1 MSKIITD
8 IKYSFKET
16 FRDRMNIFWMFG
28 FPIVLFLLF
37 GYIFGAQS
45 GSIMLYYQDNDG
57 SQMSNTFIQA
67 LNSTGAI
74 ELKNGSGMNLEQML
88 KDGKVSAYLVIPKGF
103 GENIQTASSG
113 YNSSAGSSTNTS
125 SSGSSANPSIAGSNT
140 VSAGI
145 SIYYDKSKP
154 TSMAAISV
162 VQQVANGFNMKMA
175 GAKDVIKV
183 DSKETASSGMNY
195 FDFLLPGILAITIMS
210 AASNMSVGTIAR
222 LRSSGVFRKL
232 STTPLTSREWIAA
245 RITTWTIL
253 VILSLIVA
261 MFLASLAF
269 NIHPNINLISILLM
283 VIGTALFA
291 GFGITVANFVKNEES
306 AMNAVG
312 LITFPLMFVS
322 GTLIPVE
329 NMPWFLQ
336 YLAKI
341 SPLTYLSEGLR
352 SSMITGNTG
361 EAVIDLAIVAVLGI
375 ILFGLGAATFSW
387 KED

>member
-1 MSKIITD
+1 MSRITTD

-16 FRDRMNIFWMFG
+16 FRDRMNIFWMFV

-37 GYIFGAQS
+37 GYIFGGQS
-45 GSIMLYYQDNDG
+45 GSITLYYQDNDG
-57 SQMSNTFIQA
+57 SQMSNAFIQA
-67 LNSTGAI
+67 LNSTGAL
-74 ELKNGSGMNLEQML
+74 ELKEGSGVNLEQML
-88 KDGKVSAYLVIPKGF
+88 KDGKISAYLEIPKGF
-103 GENIQTASSG
+103 GQSIATAKS
-113 YNSSAGSSTNTS
+113 NS
-125 SSGSSANPSIAGSNT
+125 SSG
-140 VSAGI
+140 AGI
-145 SIYYDKSKP
+145 SVYYDKSKS
-154 TSMAAISV
+154 TSMAAVSV

-175 GAKDVIKV
+175 GAKDIITVN
-183 DSKETASSGMNY
+183 SKEAASSGMNY

-210 AASNMSVGTIAR
+210 AATNMAVGTIAR
-222 LRSSGVFRKL
+222 LRSTGVFRKL
-232 STTPLTSREWIAA
+232 STTPLSSKEWIAA

-253 VILSLIVA
+253 VILSLVVA
-261 MFLASLAF
+261 VFLAWLVF
-269 NIHPNINLISILLM
+269 NIHPNINLISLLLI

-291 GFGITVANFVKNEES
+291 GFGITVTNFVKNEES

-312 LITFPLMFVS
+312 VITFPLMFVS

-361 EAVIDLAIVAVLGI
+361 DAGTDLAIVAVLGI
-375 ILFGLGAATFSW
+375 ILFGIGTATFSW

>member
-1 MSKIITD
+1 MSRITTD

-16 FRDRMNIFWMFG
+16 FRDRMNIFWMFI

-37 GYIFGAQS
+37 GYIFGGQS
-45 GSIMLYYQDNDG
+45 DSITLYYQDNDG
-57 SQMSNTFIQA
+57 SQMSNLFIHT
-67 LNSTGAI
+67 LNSTGAL
-74 ELKNGSGMNLEQML
+74 ELKDGAGMNMEQML
-88 KDGKVSAYLVIPKGF
+88 KDGKISAYLEIPKGF
-103 GENIQTASSG
+103 GKNIQAASSG
-113 YNSSAGSSTNTS
+113 NLS
-125 SSGSSANPSIAGSNT
+125 
-140 VSAGI
+140 VAGI

-154 TSMAAISV
+154 TSMAAVSV

-175 GAKDVIKV
+175 NAKDIITVN
-183 DSKETASSGMNY
+183 SKEAATSGMNY

-210 AASNMSVGTIAR
+210 AATNMAVGTIAR
-222 LRSSGVFRKL
+222 LRSTGVFRKL
-232 STTPLTSREWIAA
+232 STTPLSSKEWIAA

-253 VILSLIVA
+253 VILSLVVA
-261 MFLASLAF
+261 VFLAWLVFS
-269 NIHPNINLISILLM
+269 IHPNINLISLLLI

-291 GFGITVANFVKNEES
+291 GFGITVTNFVKNEES

-312 LITFPLMFVS
+312 VITFPLMFVS

-361 EAVIDLAIVAVLGI
+361 DAVTDLAIVAVLGI
-375 ILFGLGAATFSW
+375 ILFGVGAATFSW

>member
-1 MSKIITD
+1 MSRITTD

-16 FRDRMNIFWMFG
+16 FRDRMNIFWMFV

-37 GYIFGAQS
+37 GYIFGGQS
-45 GSIMLYYQDNDG
+45 GSITLYYQDNDG

-67 LNSTGAI
+67 LNSTGAL
-74 ELKNGSGMNLEQML
+74 ELKDGSGMNLEQML
-88 KDGKVSAYLVIPKGF
+88 KDGKVSAYMEIPKGF
-103 GENIQTASSG
+103 GQNVAK
-113 YNSSAGSSTNTS
+113 AGSGD
-125 SSGSSANPSIAGSNT
+125 SGADL
-140 VSAGI
+140 
-145 SIYYDKSKP
+145 SIYYDKSKS
-154 TSMAAISV
+154 TSMAVVSI
-162 VQQVANGFNMKMA
+162 VQQVANGFNMKMS
-175 GAKDVIKV
+175 GARNIIDVN
-183 DSKETASSGMNY
+183 SKEAASSGMNY

-210 AASNMSVGTIAR
+210 AATNMAVGTIAR
-222 LRSSGVFRKL
+222 LRSTGVFRKL
-232 STTPLTSREWIAA
+232 STTPLSSKEWIAA
-245 RITTWTIL
+245 RITTWTVL
-253 VILSLIVA
+253 VILSLAVA
-261 MFLASLAF
+261 VFLAWLVF
-269 NIHPNINLISILLM
+269 NIHPNINLISLLLI
-283 VIGTALFA
+283 VLGTALFA
-291 GFGITVANFVKNEES
+291 GFGIVVANFVKNEES

-312 LITFPLMFVS
+312 VITFPLMFVS

-361 EAVIDLAIVAVLGI
+361 DAAINLAIVAVLGI

>member
-1 MSKIITD
+1 MSRITTD

-16 FRDRMNIFWMFG
+16 FRDRMNIFWMFV

-37 GYIFGAQS
+37 GYIFGGQS
-45 GSIMLYYQDNDG
+45 SSITLYYQDNDG

-67 LNSTGAI
+67 LNSTGAL
-74 ELKNGSGMNLEQML
+74 ELKDGSGMNLEQML
-88 KDGKVSAYLVIPKGF
+88 KDGKVSAYMEIPKGF
-103 GENIQTASSG
+103 GQNVAK
-113 YNSSAGSSTNTS
+113 AGSGD
-125 SSGSSANPSIAGSNT
+125 SGADL
-140 VSAGI
+140 
-145 SIYYDKSKP
+145 SIYYDKSKS
-154 TSMAAISV
+154 TSMAVVSI
-162 VQQVANGFNMKMA
+162 VQQVANGFNMKMS
-175 GAKDVIKV
+175 GARNIIDVN
-183 DSKETASSGMNY
+183 SKEAASSGMNY

-210 AASNMSVGTIAR
+210 AATNMAVGTIAR
-222 LRSSGVFRKL
+222 LRSTGVFRKL
-232 STTPLTSREWIAA
+232 STTPLSSKEWIAA
-245 RITTWTIL
+245 RITTWTVL
-253 VILSLIVA
+253 VILSLAVA
-261 MFLASLAF
+261 VFLAWLVF
-269 NIHPNINLISILLM
+269 NIHPNINLISLLLI
-283 VIGTALFA
+283 VLGTALFA
-291 GFGITVANFVKNEES
+291 GFGIVVANFVKNEES

-312 LITFPLMFVS
+312 VITFPLMFVS

-361 EAVIDLAIVAVLGI
+361 DAAINLAIVAVLGI